1 MPSLC
6 GSARRPARGSELS
19 LRVLSWH
26 AVPCDPGEPDHR
38 QFQSA
43 MSAWPSPRINRL
55 GTPNIP
61 AIRFARGGDFRGY
74 LVHTIVTVCKVA
86 RPPRTDQTDIRGG
99 TPLRFA
105 GCAKDQNRLIRLE
118 PMLHVH
124 LQSRE
129 RCRIFASHQA
139 LTPRRNPPTRGIT
152 AVPIPR
158 FPALAVFGRRAVGLD
173 HGGRRPKTCTQAG
186 IAREIKPL
194 AIGAT
199 HW

>member
-1 MPSLC
+1 MHPSFHCAFFPGMPSSATP
-6 GSARRPARGSELS
+6 GSPIIDRSR
-19 LRVLSWH
+19 
-26 AVPCDPGEPDHR
+26 
-38 QFQSA
+38 SA

-124 LQSRE
+124 VAISR
-129 RCRIFASHQA
+129 A
-139 LTPRRNPPTRGIT
+139 LPHLCISSSLDPAAKSPYPR
-152 AVPIPR
+152 
-158 FPALAVFGRRAVGLD
+158 
-173 HGGRRPKTCTQAG
+173 HHRRPH
-186 IAREIKPL
+186 P
-194 AIGAT
+194 AISCVGGFRTPAAEP
-199 HW
+199 WG

>member
-1 MPSLC
+1 MHPSFHCTFFPGMPSSAAP
-6 GSARRPARGSELS
+6 GSPIIDRSR
-19 LRVLSWH
+19 
-26 AVPCDPGEPDHR
+26 
-38 QFQSA
+38 SA

-139 LTPRRNPPTRGIT
+139 LTPRRNAHTRGT
-152 AVPIPR
+152 TRSPWR
-158 FPALAVFGRRAVGLD
+158 S
-173 HGGRRPKTCTQAG
+173 
-186 IAREIKPL
+186 
-194 AIGAT
+194 IGAVNEQQGCRWLRLRAFPLSRLT
-199 HW
+199 KLD